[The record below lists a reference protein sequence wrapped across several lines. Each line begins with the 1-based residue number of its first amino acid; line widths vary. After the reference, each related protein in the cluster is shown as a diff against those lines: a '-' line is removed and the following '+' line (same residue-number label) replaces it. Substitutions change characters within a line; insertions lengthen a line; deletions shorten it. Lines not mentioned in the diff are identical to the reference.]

1 MKFLIAIAGREA
13 RIRLSNPV
21 LPLWDVLAPLVY
33 LVVFGASLDQ
43 WMPPPPGVAN
53 YSTFFLGGVIGMV
66 TFTIAWNSSYA
77 FFEDLQSGIFHELL
91 TYPFPR
97 RDLLLGKL
105 LFTEGF
111 SLLAS
116 LLCCLAAIFVLR
128 IPIPAAA
135 WPGLLAWIVI
145 GMAGW
150 YFVYTWMALKLRGF
164 NAYHTTTSGLF
175 LVLMFVSNLFY
186 PAGQLPAWI
195 QWLAWINPVT
205 WQIDLLRAELFM
217 QPYGPRL
224 WLEAAGYLAFSLS
237 AFFAANRSLNGPME

>member
-1 MKFLIAIAGREA
+1 MKFLLAIAGREA

-43 WMPPPPGVAN
+43 WMAPPPGVAN

-111 SLLAS
+111 SLAAS
-116 LLCCLAAIFVLR
+116 LLCCLAALFVLH
-128 IPIPAAA
+128 IPIPAAS
-135 WPGLLAWIVI
+135 WPGLLFWIII

-150 YFVYTWMALKLRGF
+150 YFIYTWLALKLRGF

-175 LVLMFVSNLFY
+175 LILMFISNLFY
-186 PAGQLPAWI
+186 PAQQLPAWI
-195 QWLAWINPVT
+195 RWLAWINPVT
-205 WQIDLLRAELFM
+205 WQIDLLRAELFLT
-217 QPYGPRL
+217 PYARVL
-224 WLEAAGYLAFSLS
+224 WLEAAGYLGFSLL